1 MKIEFRGY
9 EKGDMDDPKTGT
21 PINVTS
27 ESLFALL
34 KGRTV
39 SGIGGVSAGT
49 DTMVINFSDGTN
61 LWFVTTHGVPRL
73 YYQKYPKS

>member
-1 MKIEFRGY
+1 MKIEFRRY

-27 ESLFALL
+27 ESLFAVL
-34 KGRTV
+34 KGRVV

-49 DTMVINFSDGTN
+49 ESMVINFSDGTA
-61 LWFVTTHGVPRL
+61 LWFVTTQGIPRL
-73 YYQKYPKS
+73 FYQKIPKS